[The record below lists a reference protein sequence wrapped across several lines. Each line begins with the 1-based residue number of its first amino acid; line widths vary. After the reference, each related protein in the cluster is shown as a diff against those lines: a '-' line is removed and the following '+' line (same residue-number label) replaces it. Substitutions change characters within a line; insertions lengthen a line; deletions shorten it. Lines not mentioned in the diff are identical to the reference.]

1 MTKQIVTVFLL
12 LASFSLIAQTNE
24 KSDPVLFSVGKTDVN
39 VSEFEYIYSKANGK
53 KADFSEKSLK
63 EYLDLYTK
71 FKLKVQKAK
80 DMELDTIPAL
90 KRELD
95 GYRRQLA
102 STYLQDK
109 AILNDLVKEAHERM
123 KHDVSISH
131 IFVAVAGESDGT
143 AELNKVKEIRNNIS
157 KGKIKFEAAAQE
169 FSEDPSTAPE
179 GGYLRYITAFD
190 LKRFYQIENAAYS
203 LKVGEV
209 SDPVRTVYGYHL
221 VKVNDKRPARGE
233 MDAAHILV
241 RVEDPKQEAAAQK
254 KIRQAHKTL
263 EKGTSFEE
271 VVKEFSE
278 DQASRLKGGALGVVS
293 INKFEKSFEE
303 TIFRLEKDGEYS
315 QPFRS
320 KVGWHIVKRVK
331 KRPLASLKEMERG
344 LKARVQR
351 DSRFEIVQKGF
362 IERLKKEY
370 DFKTNTANVAKLEAQ
385 VGKSF
390 LTPQWKP
397 DLNKLEGAAFSY
409 ADQSVSIAKL
419 AEFLSRSVKE
429 RTNRNNKDAKKVF
442 GNLLEKFVSSNLTK
456 YEESNLPEKYPD
468 FKALM
473 REYEEGILLFEATN
487 ILVWGKAAKDS
498 VGLQQ
503 FYQENKKNYLWEERV
518 EVTTYSMPNEH
529 PTKLAKARKLAKR
542 KNATKVSEKINTT
555 ELNILTAT
563 TSSYEKGQSK
573 DVDALKWKKGSVGE
587 NIIKGDKV
595 TFLKVE
601 KVVKPQPKSFKDA
614 RGYIIADYQE
624 FLEKEWL
631 KELKK
636 EYPLQVN
643 EDVFKSLIKK

>member
-1 MTKQIVTVFLL
+1 MTKQIVTIFLL

-24 KSDPVLFSVGKTDVN
+24 KSDPVLFSVGKTDVK

-53 KADFSEKSLK
+53 KADFSETSLR

-80 DMELDTIPAL
+80 DMQLDTIPAL

-109 AILNDLVKEAHERM
+109 EVLNDLVEEAYERM
-123 KHDVSISH
+123 KEDVSISH
-131 IFVAVAGESDGT
+131 IFIGVSAESDGIS
-143 AELNKVKEIRNNIS
+143 ELNKIKEIRNEIS
-157 KGKIKFEAAAQE
+157 KGKIKFEAAAME

-190 LKRFYQIENAAYS
+190 LKRFYQIENAAYN

-241 RVEDPKQEAAAQK
+241 RVEDPKAEAAAQQ
-254 KIRQAHKTL
+254 KIRQAHKKL
-263 EKGTSFEE
+263 EKGEAFEE

-278 DQASRLKGGALGVVS
+278 DQTSRLKGGELGVVS
-293 INKFEKSFEE
+293 INSFEKSFEE
-303 TIFRLEKDGEYS
+303 TIFRLENDGDYS

-320 KVGWHIVKRVK
+320 QVGWHIVKRVK
-331 KRPLASLKEMERG
+331 KHTLAPLKEMERG

-370 DFKTNTANVAKLEAQ
+370 NFNENTANIEKLNDQIGA
-385 VGKSF
+385 SF

-397 DLNKLEGAAFSY
+397 DLNKLEGAAFSF
-409 ADQSVSIAKL
+409 ADQSVSIAKF
-419 AEFLSRSVKE
+419 AEFLSRSIKE
-429 RTNRNNKDAKKVF
+429 RTNRNNKDAKQVF
-442 GNLLEKFVSSNLTK
+442 NNLLEDLISNSLTE
-456 YEESNLPEKYPD
+456 YEESRLPEKYPD

-498 VGLQQ
+498 VGLQK
-503 FYQENKKNYLWEERV
+503 FYEENKKNYLWEERV

-529 PTKLAKARKLAKR
+529 PTKLAKAKKLAKR
-542 KNATKVSEKINTT
+542 KNSDKVLKKINTE
-555 ELNILTAT
+555 ELSILTAA
-563 TSSYEKGQSK
+563 TSSYEKGQNK
-573 DVDALKWKKGSVGE
+573 DVDALKWKRGTIGE

-595 TFLKVE
+595 IFLKVE
-601 KVVKPQPKSFKDA
+601 DVVKPQPKSFKDA

-624 FLEKEWL
+624 FLEKKWL

-636 EYPLQVN
+636 EYPLQIN
-643 EDVFKSLIKK
+643 EDVFQSLIKK